1 MPRASTSNEL
11 TPRETRW
18 PARSPTQNCR
28 DSPRSQS
35 HLTSRGV
42 CNPCAEGVRGKRTP
56 PEAACR
62 CPTSRMHHLQSCGG
76 CDSNR
81 TPSECLNNTKANS
94 ASSKLG
100 VHCVQPRA
108 AHGSHTAFAAA
119 HSGFTCRQPSCHVF
133 RRRHRASQASVHAD
147 FNCDL

>member
-1 MPRASTSNEL
+1 MPYMQMTS
-11 TPRETRW
+11 P
-18 PARSPTQNCR
+18 
-28 DSPRSQS
+28 
-35 HLTSRGV
+35 
-42 CNPCAEGVRGKRTP
+42 
-56 PEAACR
+56 
-62 CPTSRMHHLQSCGG
+62 LQSCGG

-119 HSGFTCRQPSCHVF
+119 HSGFTSRPAVVSRLSEALSRVAGVRP
-133 RRRHRASQASVHAD
+133 RR
-147 FNCDL
+147 LEL

>member
-1 MPRASTSNEL
+1 MPYMQMTS
-11 TPRETRW
+11 P
-18 PARSPTQNCR
+18 
-28 DSPRSQS
+28 
-35 HLTSRGV
+35 
-42 CNPCAEGVRGKRTP
+42 
-56 PEAACR
+56 
-62 CPTSRMHHLQSCGG
+62 LQSCGG

-119 HSGFTCRQPSCHVF
+119 HSGFTFRPPSCHVF
-133 RRRHRASQASVHAD
+133 RRRYRASQASVHAD